1 MPGVVG
7 EEERTLVTVFGI
19 ALEWEVDAAEGN
31 RRQGVAVYVL
41 VGNKEKRSLFNG
53 EFSSFGQSIFNFN

>member
-19 ALEWEVDAAEGN
+19 ALEGEVDAAEGN

-41 VGNKEKRSLFNG
+41 FDNKEKRRLFNG
-53 EFSSFGQSIFNFN
+53 ESSLFGQSIFNFN